1 MWYRVFGND
10 APVDPAALLQHL
22 HDAGVEVE
30 ARFGADDQG
39 WFRAELRLPSEDE
52 PILLQ
57 RYLASE
63 AGIRAELNT
72 WAAWL
77 EALPDDPVHRALMQR
92 IVFSRQV
99 FTLQRD
105 PQENAQAELCL
116 TVCRYLARQTE
127 GVYQVDGQGFF
138 DSAGVLLVK
147 ED

>member
-10 APVDPAALLQHL
+10 AAVEPAAFLQHL
-22 HDAGVEVE
+22 HGTGLEIE
-30 ARFGADDQG
+30 TRFGADDQG
-39 WFRAELRLPSEDE
+39 WFRAELRLPAEEE

-57 RYLASE
+57 RYLAIE

-77 EALPDDPVHRALMQR
+77 EALPDDPVHHALMQR

-99 FTLQRD
+99 FTLQRE
-105 PQENAQAELCL
+105 PEENAQAELCL
-116 TVCRYLARQTE
+116 TVCRYLSGVTE